1 MLYSGDKPN
10 PTLRSFVM
18 AHMQSRPFDP
28 ATDDYGP
35 WEFTSPIITTKTSPV
50 YSMHSYHL
58 GKKPYD
64 AVEAYIKHYTS
75 RGDLVLDPFCG
86 SGSTSLAAA
95 CPREK
100 GCGDRRLAGRHF
112 HHSLL
117 SFTM

>member
-10 PTLRSFVM
+10 PSLRSFVM

-28 ATDDYGP
+28 DTDDYQP
-35 WEFTSPIITTKTSPV
+35 REFTSPIITTKTSPV

-64 AVEAYIKHYTS
+64 AVEAYINHYTS

-86 SGSTSLAAA
+86 SGSTSLAA
-95 CPREK
+95 
-100 GCGDRRLAGRHF
+100 LVQGRKAVAIDASPAATF
-112 HHSLL
+112 ITRFYL
-117 SFTM
+117 SQM